1 MDCLPP
7 FPGVIWRAMRKV
19 LRFLLALVCLALPV
33 AAAPAA
39 GTNALSWRVKQNQV
53 DASIQNWPLPT
64 LLKKISS
71 STGWKV
77 YVEPGTAADVSVKFK
92 NLPEDEA
99 LRRLLGKLNYFRDQT
114 NGVSRLFVFRTVS
127 TAATQAVQAEPK
139 KDYRIP
145 NELIVKLKRDQTNS
159 IDLLAKQLGAKI
171 ISRDDK
177 LGLYRLQFAD
187 GSTTD
192 IASHA
197 LASDPSVAAVDANYS
212 VDRPAPIEMT
222 QAGPAPSGQ
231 FFNLNPPN
239 VNGPIVGL
247 VDTSVDPP
255 AEFQKYMLTPVSV
268 VGASSEP
275 TDQPTHGTGMLET
288 VLGSMAANPSMVLPV
303 DVYGSGE
310 STTTY
315 DVMEGIVAAVNKGAN
330 PINLSLGGTGN
341 SQMLGS
347 LIQEAQGMGTV
358 FVAASGNTPGTE
370 ETFPAAYPGVLAVT
384 ASGPN
389 GQLASY
395 ADDGAFVG
403 TMAPGTAPIIW
414 NGQQWIITGTSTA
427 TAITT
432 GSIAS
437 LENQDH
443 LTAQQ
448 AAAKQAQSHPPPR

>member
-1 MDCLPP
+1 MKR
-7 FPGVIWRAMRKV
+7 VS
-19 LRFLLALVCLALPV
+19 RFLFAVVCLTLAVSSAL
-33 AAAPAA
+33 ASD
-39 GTNALSWRVKQNQV
+39 TNTLSWRVKQNQV
-53 DASIQNWPLPT
+53 DASIQNWPLFT

-71 STGWKV
+71 ATGWKV
-77 YVEPGTAADVSVKFK
+77 YVEPSTTADVSVKFK

-127 TAATQAVQAEPK
+127 TAATQMVQTEPK

-145 NELIVKLKRDQTNS
+145 NELIVKLKRNPTNS
-159 IDLLAKQLGAKI
+159 IDQLAKKLGATI

-192 IASHA
+192 LAGQS

-212 VDRPAPIEMT
+212 VDRPTPVSLT
-222 QAGPAPSGQ
+222 QTGQAPSGPA
-231 FFNLNPPN
+231 FNLNPPV

-268 VGASSEP
+268 VGTSEEP
-275 TDQPTHGTGMLET
+275 SDQPTHGTAMLET
-288 VLGSMAANPSMVLPV
+288 LLSSMAADPSKVLPV
-303 DVYGSGE
+303 DVYGSGD

-315 DVMEGIVAAVNKGAN
+315 DVMEGIIAAVNAGAN

-341 SQMLGS
+341 SSMLGS
-347 LIQEAQGMGTV
+347 LIQEAEQKGV
-358 FVAASGNTPGTE
+358 EFVAASGNTPGTE
-370 ETFPAAYPGVLAVT
+370 ETYPAAYPGVLAVT
-384 ASGPN
+384 ASAPN

-395 ADDGAFVG
+395 ADDGNFVRA
-403 TMAPGTAPIIW
+403 MEPGTATIVW
-414 NGQQWIITGTSTA
+414 NGGIWTVEGTSPATA
-427 TAITT
+427 TMTGAIT
-432 GSIAS
+432 S

-443 LTAQQ
+443 ITPQQ
-448 AAAKQAQSHPPPR
+448 AAANLIQTHPPPRP